1 MPPRSRPLP
10 VASTASAKLARAA
23 FYCDLC
29 GKQYTRQNEL
39 EAHESSYDHLH
50 KKRLKEMKS
59 LQGKM
64 APRKEKDGAGGG
76 VMSIKL
82 GSGKKEGGAGGH
94 GGGTGSAG
102 GGFKK
107 GGFKNAFAEAEG
119 DVEVKEERETGGR
132 EDREGIEDA
141 QMKEVDSDVTDEED
155 YYDPR
160 RPTGC
165 MPGCPGRDAGE
176 KRGSTKCD

>member
-1 MPPRSRPLP
+1 MAPPRSTTLP
-10 VASTASAKLARAA
+10 SASTASARAARAA
-23 FYCDLC
+23 FFCDLC
-29 GKQYTRQNEL
+29 QKQYTRQNEL

-64 APRKEKDGAGGG
+64 AQPRREREGSGV

-82 GSGKKEGGAGGH
+82 GGGKDGK
-94 GGGTGSAG
+94 GGGG

-107 GGFKNAFAEAEG
+107 GGFKNAFAPVEGGGDGDGGEEDGKKVGGEREGERFEAEAE
-119 DVEVKEERETGGR
+119 EVGG
-132 EDREGIEDA
+132 
-141 QMKEVDSDVTDEED
+141 QVDSDVTDEED

-165 MPGCPGRDAGE
+165 MPGCPGRG
-176 KRGSTKCD
+176 GMGNG